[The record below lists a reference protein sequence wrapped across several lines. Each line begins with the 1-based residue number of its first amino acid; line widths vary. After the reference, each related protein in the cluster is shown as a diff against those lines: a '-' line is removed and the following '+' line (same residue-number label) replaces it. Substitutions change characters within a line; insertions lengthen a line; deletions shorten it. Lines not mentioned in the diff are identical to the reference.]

1 MNLFHKAA
9 LATALSAVVG
19 VASAATITQVTQTGT
34 VYSTAGLTGYST
46 NGNEMDG
53 MSVTATWIN
62 SSGTIF
68 TNTQAWADL
77 PGSPSNDG
85 GVRFVNNSGNNDFT
99 LEVSGDTFD
108 SNNWDLEFYISGAS
122 SRLLSLDFD
131 GTTGRTVF
139 DICDGN
145 AYCQSNP
152 YGTPG
157 SATGRDFA
165 GFGDFSGSI
174 TATYYNAVAIGND
187 APVGDIYAGFR
198 LEFGDGTYAKGL
210 GENSSVSFSCG
221 FSCNPQYNFTLDT
234 DNATTEIVQQPPQG
248 VPAPGTAAVL
258 GIGLLG
264 LIASRRKQRKA

>member
-1 MNLFHKAA
+1 MNLIKKAA
-9 LATALSAVVG
+9 LATALSAIVG

-34 VYSTAGLTGYST
+34 VYSTAGLTGFST

-53 MSVTATWIN
+53 MSVTATWVN
-62 SSGTIF
+62 SSGTQF

-77 PGSPSNDG
+77 PGSPSNGG
-85 GVRFVNNSGNNDFT
+85 GVRFVDNSWPSNDFT

-108 SNNWDLEFYISGAS
+108 NGNWDLEFYISGANY
-122 SRLLSLDFD
+122 RLLSLDFD
-131 GTTGRTVF
+131 GTTGKTVF

-152 YGTPG
+152 FGTSG

-165 GFGDFSGSI
+165 GFNDFNGSI
-174 TATYYNAVAIGND
+174 TATYYNAVAIGNA

-198 LEFGDGTYAKGL
+198 LEFGNGTYNNGL
-210 GENSSVSFSCG
+210 GENYWL
-221 FSCNPQYNFTLDT
+221 NNQYNFTLDT

-264 LIASRRKQRKA
+264 LIASRRKRREA

>member
-187 APVGDIYAGFR
+187 APVGDIYAGF
-198 LEFGDGTYAKGL
+198 LLTFGNGSYASGL
-210 GENSSVSFSCG
+210 GENSDG
-221 FSCNPQYNFTLDT
+221 RRGNPQYNFTLDT

>member
-1 MNLFHKAA
+1 PTVFIKGLVNITLNIIFFFFKQK
-9 LATALSAVVG
+9 TAYV
-19 VASAATITQVTQTGT
+19 
-34 VYSTAGLTGYST
+34 
-46 NGNEMDG
+46 MDG

-152 YGTPG
+152 Y
-157 SATGRDFA
+157 
-165 GFGDFSGSI
+165 
-174 TATYYNAVAIGND
+174 
-187 APVGDIYAGFR
+187 
-198 LEFGDGTYAKGL
+198 
-210 GENSSVSFSCG
+210 
-221 FSCNPQYNFTLDT
+221 
-234 DNATTEIVQQPPQG
+234 
-248 VPAPGTAAVL
+248 
-258 GIGLLG
+258 
-264 LIASRRKQRKA
+264 